1 MERVGKEKMEEK
13 RKQVGRE
20 KAADWKRKMKG
31 MEEKSEGNG
40 RERGGGWKTLRAR
53 KKGQKKEVNFLKGET
68 VYATYLC

>member
-31 MEEKSEGNG
+31 MEEKGEGVG
-40 RERGGGWKTLRAR
+40 RLYGLGKRVKRR
-53 KKGQKKEVNFLKGET
+53 KLT
-68 VYATYLC
+68 S